1 MDYQKIYNSLCINSF
16 NRINTGNVT
25 ERHHI
30 VPKCMGGTDSISNIA
45 ILTPKEHF
53 IAHKL
58 LCEIYPNNSKLSYA
72 LWAMMNLNNRYQDR
86 KYTISSREYERMR
99 NIYIKLQMNPK
110 SEEHKK
116 KISKSWT
123 DDRRKQASIKLTE
136 YNKTRVHP
144 LKGKQHTE
152 LTKQKIRKANTG
164 RNHSDETKQKLKNY
178 NVGRTL
184 SDETKQKMRLAA
196 TNRKII
202 KCPYCDMISKSVS
215 NMNRYHF
222 NNCKYSN
229 MEMYNA

>member
-1 MDYQKIYNSLCINSF
+1 MDYQKIYNTLCTNSF
-16 NRINTGNVT
+16 NRINTENVT

-86 KYTISSREYERMR
+86 KYTVSSREYERMR
-99 NIYIKLQMNPK
+99 NIYVKLQMKPK
-110 SEEHKK
+110 
-116 KISKSWT
+116 
-123 DDRRKQASIKLTE
+123 
-136 YNKTRVHP
+136 
-144 LKGKQHTE
+144 
-152 LTKQKIRKANTG
+152 
-164 RNHSDETKQKLKNY
+164 
-178 NVGRTL
+178 

-202 KCPYCDMISKSVS
+202 KCPHCDMISKSVS

-222 NNCKYSN
+222 NKCKYSN
-229 MEMYNA
+229 MEMHNV